1 MSIIY
6 DYAGKLRQIIL
17 IANRRAGI
25 LDLLFPDRAS
35 LQSASENVVRAN
47 LSVHNM
53 LGKLYLQFV
62 QLFYYYY

>member
-35 LQSASENVVRAN
+35 LQSASENVLRAN